1 MQVVVEIRSS
11 VMLVSAPDLV
21 SVDVAVVVVVVVAV
35 PHDLLGTYSEGHKFD
50 FVLRFEVNS
59 YGHVG
64 MVSYPKADYQ
74 YLVHISFT
82 TN

>member
-1 MQVVVEIRSS
+1 MRVAVEIRSS

-21 SVDVAVVVVVVVAV
+21 SVDVAVVVVVAV
-35 PHDLLGTYSEGHKFD
+35 PHDLLGTCSEGHKFD